1 MSLIASKADHGT
13 GPHDYPLGRLESA
26 RQDGEQA
33 ARRALQR
40 VEAEDVRRAL
50 LHYPAELRRAILD
63 LVGLP
68 DLRRISRR
76 AAGTVLARLRG
87 GRYSPQ
93 LRSRLTYPL
102 TLGYHNCD
110 DLTADECIGLL
121 GGDEE
126 VLHRAGCLAFNL
138 YVQAAVP
145 RSLTRWAL
153 AEVVAHDAELAPVAL
168 AQLLGMADE
177 LDEETAAWVHGA
189 WAALRAREPRLPE
202 RPRLPGSA
210 PADPAEPPPPAPEPL
225 ESSMTTP
232 PPPRQRPSDDDSRD
246 DGARRLLDDAE
257 AAFAE
262 AVPAADAVR
271 DAVAARRRPGD
282 ADLQRL
288 TEAVL
293 AFDRLRA
300 ALAGDADVPS
310 EATLHDVRA
319 VLDERAAAQDDA
331 ALIARLAAVTGPP
344 AVEEVLAE
352 IRAAAARGE
361 PPGLAVL
368 ARLID
373 AAAGDADVDE
383 VSALS
388 GHAHEQLPGGWSK
401 AVTYAAL
408 GQLSFAEET
417 AGEHDSAEDDDTP
430 VSEEDAAAAPP
441 PDEPPPPPRELD
453 DLDALL
459 IADGEQRAAD
469 DEPAAAPADA
479 PPPEAKD
486 EARPQAPA
494 PSAEQTDTPAEDDSA
509 APEPS
514 TTAPATAPAAPERR
528 QEPEAEAAALRSGR
542 PALAGWVRLACGAPE
557 AQAKVRWAAALARE
571 TNAAGGR
578 LASAYVELVRGLDA
592 GALDDDPAGRLLAW
606 ASAIR
611 AGIVRPSPES
621 AELLRRHAPAVAAH
635 AGPAA
640 LGDSFLRA
648 ANRGDYLVPGVSN
661 ELRDAQ
667 RAEEQRRLRSAQ
679 ARQLLA
685 EGPRKKIKY
694 QLATEVWKHLLQDD
708 GEVGRLLALAA
719 ADAEDRAGRAGAEV
733 ERLRAAGAVERLI
746 DDTTAELRGGRS
758 KRRIEA
764 AARRRLAELIDEALD
779 IVHEWSRA
787 ADEVLAIRD
796 AKPEHT
802 GMRQRLAQ
810 LRDEAFEVR
819 DDCLAALAELE
830 RDAADPVLGAAACT
844 AAALL
849 EDTLRLL
856 SGDPLG
862 DEPRTPDQV
871 LGQDLLLAPGVAL
884 HPESFRPRGVPA
896 LPDLLPLCDGGEPD
910 WTAAFEARARRDDHV
925 GTEAIVRALR
935 TVDPGLAADLEQRR
949 RTLREQARK
958 EIGDLRDKIVDKL
971 AQMRRDGQLD
981 EAAATRLQTRL
992 RPLHDRGRDDFD
1004 RLRAAAESVAAEADE
1019 IAARQVA
1026 DVRADLEAH
1035 LDEPSVAAAADRIR
1049 EYLDRGDLTTARE
1062 SLVQARQGRELPE
1075 PSRER
1080 GHLARFFPAFPD
1092 AFEELGP
1099 ARGEQV
1105 STAITMLG
1113 DAMEHGGRLADDR
1126 LRRLLSG
1133 AGLDLA
1139 GLRRSGVSREGL
1151 RSWHRIARGPKA
1163 AGNLLTAIEPVLRLI
1178 GLEAAARPGAAE
1190 RARTWF
1196 ELTGVHWRGPA
1207 LLPQFGTGMSPSGD
1221 TLRLLLVWRRPRPQ
1235 EIVEWFK
1242 GEPADQTV
1250 LVWYFGTLSAADR
1263 QRLVRA
1269 ARRRPHPVAVLD
1281 DAAVGYLACLPECD
1295 WTDTVEVLA
1304 PFTSLNPFI
1313 PTGNVPEE
1321 MFYGRQEQLRQVIDR
1336 KGGSFVY
1343 GGRQLGKS
1351 ALLHAARRQVD
1362 RDPNRAVI
1370 FKSISAVGRTDPAD
1384 AVWARLRRPL
1394 ADVGVLSPADTGG
1407 DAEEIREA
1415 IRAWLAA
1422 DPRRQLLILLDEAD
1436 EFLNRDADSARFVN
1450 VNALRDLM
1458 SETDRR
1464 VKVVFAGLHQTAR
1477 FKSLPNQP
1485 LAHFGE
1491 PISIGPLQP
1500 QDAFDLL
1507 TKPLAT
1513 LGFRLPET
1521 LAARV
1526 IAEANNAP
1534 ALIQLF
1540 ADALLKHLQR
1550 RTTDKHPLP
1559 YTVTRDDV
1567 DAVRKDA
1574 RLADGFRERFDWTIN
1589 LDQRYKVIA
1598 YVVAFRALTEAA
1610 DATIPA
1616 GDLFGECR
1624 QWWPQGFAQCTRDEF
1639 QGLLDESVELGIL
1652 LAEDG
1657 GYRLRTPYILD
1668 LLGGEEQV
1676 QEALDRAEE
1685 FELPDSFDV
1694 HSYRSAYAGGPERSE
1709 RSPLTSGQVSRLLR
1723 KANLV
1728 HVLAGSRALRLERVP
1743 DALRAEEDHNPHVK
1757 VHVLQGGGGFG
1768 ALVAEARAHPGH
1780 TLIVMDL
1787 HGCTA
1792 GQAAARIREA
1802 CETVTRHHSSRE
1814 GTLGVVCTA
1823 PPALAPLWLA
1833 ARTGDESSPL
1843 APGGNAELMELR
1855 RFDAASIRQW
1865 MREEAHAFQSP
1876 HSQQQLLAAT
1886 GGWPMLIGEVLGEG
1900 IVADPDAALDRCHRL
1915 LRDTPQALVSAS
1927 GVDALPPVWAAW
1939 QALVEIDEPGAPA
1952 DLAELL
1958 APGEEAGHP
1967 LGPEALRRHHLRSI
1981 ADVIEVLRMLGA
1993 LIPAPGDA
2001 HELVCEPVLAGAT
2014 RGEQA

>member
-1 MSLIASKADHGT
+1 A
-13 GPHDYPLGRLESA
+13 
-26 RQDGEQA
+26 
-33 ARRALQR
+33 
-40 VEAEDVRRAL
+40 
-50 LHYPAELRRAILD
+50 
-63 LVGLP
+63 
-68 DLRRISRR
+68 
-76 AAGTVLARLRG
+76 
-87 GRYSPQ
+87 
-93 LRSRLTYPL
+93 
-102 TLGYHNCD
+102 
-110 DLTADECIGLL
+110 
-121 GGDEE
+121 
-126 VLHRAGCLAFNL
+126 
-138 YVQAAVP
+138 
-145 RSLTRWAL
+145 
-153 AEVVAHDAELAPVAL
+153 
-168 AQLLGMADE
+168 
-177 LDEETAAWVHGA
+177 
-189 WAALRAREPRLPE
+189 
-202 RPRLPGSA
+202 
-210 PADPAEPPPPAPEPL
+210 
-225 ESSMTTP
+225 
-232 PPPRQRPSDDDSRD
+232 
-246 DGARRLLDDAE
+246 
-257 AAFAE
+257 
-262 AVPAADAVR
+262 
-271 DAVAARRRPGD
+271 
-282 ADLQRL
+282 
-288 TEAVL
+288 
-293 AFDRLRA
+293 
-300 ALAGDADVPS
+300 
-310 EATLHDVRA
+310 
-319 VLDERAAAQDDA
+319 
-331 ALIARLAAVTGPP
+331 
-344 AVEEVLAE
+344 
-352 IRAAAARGE
+352 
-361 PPGLAVL
+361 
-368 ARLID
+368 
-373 AAAGDADVDE
+373 
-383 VSALS
+383 
-388 GHAHEQLPGGWSK
+388 
-401 AVTYAAL
+401 
-408 GQLSFAEET
+408 
-417 AGEHDSAEDDDTP
+417 
-430 VSEEDAAAAPP
+430 
-441 PDEPPPPPRELD
+441 
-453 DLDALL
+453 
-459 IADGEQRAAD
+459 
-469 DEPAAAPADA
+469 
-479 PPPEAKD
+479 
-486 EARPQAPA
+486 
-494 PSAEQTDTPAEDDSA
+494 
-509 APEPS
+509 
-514 TTAPATAPAAPERR
+514 
-528 QEPEAEAAALRSGR
+528 AEAAALRAGR
-542 PALAGWVRLACGAPE
+542 PALAGWVRLAGGAPE
-557 AQAKVRWAAALARE
+557 AQAKVRWAAALAQE
-571 TNAAGGR
+571 TNASGGR
-578 LASAYVELVRGLDA
+578 LSSAYVEMVRGLDA
-592 GALDDDPAGRLLAW
+592 AALDDDSAGRLLAW

-621 AELLRRHAPAVAAH
+621 AELLRRHAPVVAAH
-635 AGPAA
+635 RGLAA

-661 ELRDAQ
+661 ELRDTQ

-679 ARQLLA
+679 SRQLLA

-719 ADAEDRAGRAGAEV
+719 ADAEDRAGRAGADV

-746 DDTTAELRGGRS
+746 DDTTADLRGGRS

-764 AARRRLAELIDEALD
+764 AARRRLGELVDEALD
-779 IVHEWSRA
+779 IVHDWSRA
-787 ADEVLAIRD
+787 AREVLVIRD
-796 AKPEHT
+796 AKPEHL
-802 GMRQRLAQ
+802 GMQQRLAQ
-810 LRDEAFEVR
+810 LRGEAFEVR
-819 DDCLAALAELE
+819 DDCVAELAELE
-830 RDAADPVLGAAACT
+830 RDAPDPVLGAAART
-844 AAALL
+844 ARILL

-856 SGDPLG
+856 SGAPLG
-862 DEPRTPDQV
+862 AEPRTPDQV
-871 LGQDLLLAPGVAL
+871 TGQDLLLAPGIAL
-884 HPESFRPRGVPA
+884 RPGSFQPRGVPA
-896 LPDLLPLCDGGEPD
+896 LSELLPLCDGGAPD
-910 WTAAFEARARRDDHV
+910 WTAAFDARAQRDDHV

-935 TVDPGLAADLEQRR
+935 PVDPDLAAALERR
-949 RTLREQARK
+949 RGTLKEQARR
-958 EIGDLRDKIVDKL
+958 EMGELREKVGDKL

-981 EAAATRLQTRL
+981 ESAATRLQTRL
-992 RPLHDRGRDDFD
+992 RPLNDPDRDDFD
-1004 RLRAAAESVAAEADE
+1004 RLRAVAESVAAEADE

-1026 DVRADLEAH
+1026 GVRADLEAH
-1035 LDEPSVAAAADRIR
+1035 LGEPSVAAAADRIR

-1092 AFEELGP
+1092 AFEALGSS
-1099 ARGEQV
+1099 RRNEQV
-1105 STAITMLG
+1105 STAINTLI
-1113 DAMEHGGRLADDR
+1113 DAMEHGGRLDDDR

-1133 AGLDLA
+1133 AGLDLTA
-1139 GLRRSGVSREGL
+1139 LRRPGVSREGL
-1151 RSWHRIARGPKA
+1151 RKWRTVAQGPKA
-1163 AGNLLTAIEPVLRLI
+1163 AGNLLTAIEPVLRMI

-1190 RARTWF
+1190 RARTWI

-1221 TLRLLLVWRRPRPQ
+1221 TLRLLLVWQRPRPQ

-1263 QRLVRA
+1263 RRLVRA

-1281 DAAVGYLACLPECD
+1281 DAAIGYLACLPECD

-1304 PFTSLNPFI
+1304 PFTSFNPFI

-1362 RDPNRAVI
+1362 RDPNRIVI

-1394 ADVGVLSPADTGG
+1394 ADVGVLSPAHTGG

-1415 IRAWLAA
+1415 IRAWLAG
-1422 DPRRQLLILLDEAD
+1422 DPQRQLLILLDEAD
-1436 EFLNRDADSARFVN
+1436 EFLNRDADSARFAN
-1450 VNALRDLM
+1450 VSALRDLM

-1550 RTTDKHPLP
+1550 QTADEHPLP
-1559 YTVTRDDV
+1559 YEVTRADV
-1567 DAVRKDA
+1567 DAVREDA
-1574 RLADGFRERFDWTIN
+1574 RLAEGFRERFDWTIN

-1610 DATIPA
+1610 DATAPA

-1657 GYRLRTPYILD
+1657 RYRLRTPYILD

-1676 QEALDRAEE
+1676 QESLDQAEE

-1694 HSYRSAYAGGPERSE
+1694 HSYRSVYPSGPERWE

-1723 KANLV
+1723 RANLV
-1728 HVLAGSRALRLERVP
+1728 HVLAGSAALRLEHVP
-1743 DALRAEEDHNPHVK
+1743 NALRAEEDHNPHVK
-1757 VHVLQGGGGFG
+1757 VHVLQKGGTFD
-1768 ALVAEARAHPGH
+1768 ALVAKSRTHRGH

-1787 HGCTA
+1787 RERTA
-1792 GQAAARIREA
+1792 EQAAAQIREA
-1802 CETVTRHHSSRE
+1802 CETVTRHHSSHE
-1814 GTLGVVCTA
+1814 GTLGVVFTA

-1833 ARTGDESSPL
+1833 ARTGGESSL

-1855 RFDAASIRQW
+1855 RFDPPSIRQW
-1865 MREEAHAFQSP
+1865 MREEAHAFQTP
-1876 HSQQQLLAAT
+1876 HSQQNLLAAT
-1886 GGWPMLIGEVLGEG
+1886 GGWPMLISKVLDGG
-1900 IVADPDAALDRCHRL
+1900 AVADPDAALDKCHRL

-1927 GVDALPPVWAAW
+1927 GVHCRPPVQAAW
-1939 QALVEIDEPGAPA
+1939 QALVDIDEPGTPA
-1952 DLAELL
+1952 DLADLL
-1958 APGEEAGHP
+1958 APGEEADHP
-1967 LGPEALRRHHLRSI
+1967 LGPDALRRHHFRSI
-1981 ADVIEVLRMLGA
+1981 ADVIEVLRILGA
-1993 LIPAPGDA
+1993 LIPAPGNP